1 MLKSNRDITFPT
13 APDLEDIEDIRR
25 WIRAMVSTLKEMGE
39 NIFDD
44 LNRLENLPVY
54 ANNSAAVAG
63 GLVAGDF
70 YRTGA
75 DPDIVCVVH

>member
-13 APDLEDIEDIRR
+13 APDLEDIEDIQR
-25 WIRAMVSTLKEMGE
+25 WMRAMVSTLKEMGE

-44 LNRLENLPVY
+44 LSRLENLPVY